1 MKNIKGNKSLLNHIL
16 LIIAIFITFSFV
28 VNNGNKVIL
37 NKSYQMF
44 GNHAYLTSSDYGYKL
59 DEIHAYLNNALYR
72 EYKEVHDNNPKADLF
87 KSVAD
92 MSPKLRGELKANV
105 IGSYGPEVSYYICL
119 LYTSSKNKSLNTFS
133 HSSFE

>member
-1 MKNIKGNKSLLNHIL
+1 MDIKLKNIKENKSLLNHIL
-16 LIIAIFITFSFV
+16 LIIAIFIIFSFA

-72 EYKEVHDNNPKADLF
+72 EYQEVHDGDPKADLQ
-87 KSVAD
+87 KTVAS

-105 IGSYGPEVSYYICL
+105 IGSYGPEVSYFIMD
-119 LYTSSKNKSLNTFS
+119 NNTDIVYS
-133 HSSFE
+133 NSGA